1 MRLPSTPAR
10 IVAAAA
16 LLSLAL
22 VGLVVREGMARAE
35 GQEVVLPITGY
46 DPRSLLT
53 GHYVQFQLRSE
64 LPSGTPCPPGAGGY
78 SRRPDAW
85 VALRRQGDHHV
96 ATGVALSRAAAG
108 KLGEIVVRG
117 DIDCLAR
124 VAPET
129 TWVILNLGVDRLHTD
144 QDQAEALQKAL
155 TATPDG
161 PPRAD
166 AVVSIGRDGKARLK
180 ALVVNGRRTD
190 LEWM

>member
-1 MRLPSTPAR
+1 MKLPSTPVR

-64 LPSGTPCPPGAGGY
+64 LPTGTPCPPGAGGY

-96 ATGVALSRAAAG
+96 ATGVALSREAAG
-108 KLGEIVVRG
+108 KLGETVVRG

-124 VAPET
+124 AAPET
-129 TWVILNLGVDRLHTD
+129 TWVILNLGIDRLHTD
-144 QDQAEALQKAL
+144 QDQAEAIQKAL
-155 TATPDG
+155 RTTPGAT
-161 PPRAD
+161 PRAD

-180 ALVVNGRRTD
+180 ALVVNGQRTD